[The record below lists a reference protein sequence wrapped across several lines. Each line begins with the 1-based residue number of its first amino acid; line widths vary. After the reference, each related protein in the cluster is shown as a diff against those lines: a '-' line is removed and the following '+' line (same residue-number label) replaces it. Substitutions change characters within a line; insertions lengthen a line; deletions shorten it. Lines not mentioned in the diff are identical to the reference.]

1 MSFRNIVK
9 KLMSFRKKQKKVSK
23 SKPNGTN
30 KILNAKKKILRT
42 NNRLYKNDTLN
53 RSDFKSQHDFKLSDK
68 IQSILTQHKNF
79 FKLRPITPIS
89 TRGLESREN
98 ILEQQKNSL
107 ENNQISQ
114 ILTSTNNFE
123 KNCLNKK
130 TESCNLHKSIKPLNF
145 CVDCFFANY
154 FSPEFQTNVE
164 HQNFVSKFKEA
175 SFPSFEH
182 PQFDYYINGTNVPL
196 FNNSNKNLEIV
207 YSCKK
212 HIHSPPRDKPCSD
225 CFWINYSY
233 H

>member
-30 KILNAKKKILRT
+30 KVLIAKKKISST
-42 NNRLYKNDTLN
+42 NNRLFKNDTLN
-53 RSDFKSQHDFKLSDK
+53 RGDFKLSDI

-79 FKLRPITPIS
+79 LKLRPISPIF
-89 TRGLESREN
+89 TRCLESREN
-98 ILEQQKNSL
+98 ILEQQINSL
-107 ENNQISQ
+107 ECNQ

-130 TESCNLHKSIKPLNF
+130 TKSCNLHKSIKPLNF

-154 FSPEFQTNVE
+154 FSSEFQTNVE

-182 PQFDYYINGTNVPL
+182 PEFDYYINGTNVPL

-212 HIHSPPRDKPCSD
+212 HIYSPPRDKPCSD